1 MTVIAAIAKDGNVI
15 MGCDTAATY
24 GNTFI
29 YKGEGKIVDITSGN
43 GERILVGAA
52 GNAAIMSVV
61 KRDLGIF
68 STPSPDVSD
77 EDADDWANATAQG
90 ITAILSECSPSL
102 LSGGGDDAPSV
113 DGMLMLAWR
122 GHLWLVFTHSAI
134 RPSNGIV
141 AIGSGQDVALGAM
154 NAAVTF
160 GADPL
165 DAVHEAVSLAAT
177 FADGCGVDDRGPLIY
192 STT

>member
-1 MTVIAAIAKDGNVI
+1 VTVIAAIAKDGNVI

-24 GNTFI
+24 GNTFVF
-29 YKGEGKIVDITSGN
+29 KGEGKIVEVTAAD
-43 GERILVGAA
+43 GERVLVGAA

-61 KRDLGIF
+61 KRDLSIF
-68 STPSPDVSD
+68 STPAADASD
-77 EDADDWANATAQG
+77 EDADGWANATAQA

-102 LSGGGDDAPSV
+102 LSGGGEDASSV

-160 GADPL
+160 GAEPI
-165 DAVHEAVSLAAT
+165 DAVHEAVSLAST
-177 FADGCGVDDRGPLIY
+177 FADGCGVDERGPLLY